1 MSSEESIL
9 DFERV
14 QKKIFENSELIYRV
28 EYDKILMELV
38 ICFTTGVEYKYF
50 GVDQQI
56 VDKFCSD
63 ESPGRFFNAFFRKG
77 PFKTEKIEK

>member
-1 MSSEESIL
+1 MSSEDSIL

-14 QKKIFENSELIYRV
+14 QKKVFENSELIYSL
-28 EYDKILMELV
+28 EYNRILMELV
-38 ICFTTGVEYKYF
+38 VFFTTGVKYKYF

-56 VDKFCSD
+56 VDRFCSD

-77 PFKTEKIEK
+77 QFKTQKIED